1 MRRLV
6 VSGALV
12 AALALSGCG
21 GRGGSAGAHQ
31 PARVTPA
38 VAAPSTTAF
47 GATVNTLFNTP
58 LYTPA
63 QVSAEL
69 AALDATGATLA
80 RSDVLWEKT
89 EPAPPSGGV
98 HRYDWTFD
106 DGIASALAAH
116 GLTWFPILDYAAN
129 WAKAHPTELHS
140 PPRTPAEFA
149 SFAAAFAARY
159 GPGGAFWRSHPS
171 LPPRPVTTFEVWNEP
186 DGGFWYPAPDAAAYG
201 DLYLAARAAIDAVV
215 PRSRVI
221 IGGLVHA
228 ATFLPQLLS
237 ARPELAAQLD
247 GVGIHLYGS
256 GPGAA
261 FASVRSVRSLLDAH
275 ALSKTPLYITEVGWS
290 TRPPHNR
297 NWASESVRPRLVLQ
311 TVQTLGRSNCGIAAL
326 LVYSWVT
333 PERSEGDLEDWYG
346 IHPPPPAQRS
356 SADTRAFSVGVQ
368 TAHAPGPQAI
378 VCPPPPP

>member
-6 VSGALV
+6 VCGAVV
-12 AALALSGCG
+12 AALLPSGCG
-21 GRGGSAGAHQ
+21 GSGGSAGAHH
-31 PARVTPA
+31 PARETPA

-47 GATVNTLFNTP
+47 GATVNTLFNAP
-58 LYTPA
+58 LYTPV

-89 EPAPPSGGV
+89 ELAPPSGGV
-98 HRYDWTFD
+98 HHYDWTFD

-116 GLTWFPILDYAAN
+116 ALTWFPILDYAAN
-129 WAKAHPTELHS
+129 WAKADPTQLHS
-140 PPRTPAEFA
+140 PPRTPGEFA

-159 GPGGAFWRSHPS
+159 GPGGVFWRTHTSFA
-171 LPPRPVTTFEVWNEP
+171 PRPPTTYEVWNEP
-186 DGGFWYPAPDAAAYG
+186 DGGFWYPAPDAAAYA
-201 DLYLAARAAIDAVV
+201 DLYLAARAAIDAVA
-215 PRSRVI
+215 PGSRVI

-237 ARPELAAQLD
+237 ARPRLATQLD
-247 GVGIHLYGS
+247 GVGIHLYDS
-256 GPGAA
+256 GPEAA

-275 ALSKTPLYITEVGWS
+275 ALDRTPLYITEVGWS
-290 TRPPHNR
+290 TRPAHNR
-297 NWASESVRPRLVLQ
+297 NWAPESARPAYVLQ

-333 PERSEGDLEDWYG
+333 PERSEDNLEDWYG

-368 TAHAPGPQAI
+368 TAQAPGPEAN